1 MKREIDSQISH
12 SGINPK
18 VISLKAWRDQKDQ
31 ERESDSLKRYMNVLS
46 FSDLIHESQG
56 VIHEIKTSKVDQDLT
71 ERAGGLINEFHN
83 RLSEEDTSDWSKALG
98 EMKKRLEKT
107 LTDLGKLF

>member
-1 MKREIDSQISH
+1 MKREIDSQNSH
-12 SGINPK
+12 PELDPK
-18 VISLKAWRDQKDQ
+18 VISLKAWKDQKDQ
-31 ERESDSLKRYMNVLS
+31 ERESESLKNYMNVLS

-56 VIHEIKTSKVDQDLT
+56 VIQEIKTSKVDQDLT

-83 RLSEEDTSDWSKALG
+83 RLSGEETSDWSKALG